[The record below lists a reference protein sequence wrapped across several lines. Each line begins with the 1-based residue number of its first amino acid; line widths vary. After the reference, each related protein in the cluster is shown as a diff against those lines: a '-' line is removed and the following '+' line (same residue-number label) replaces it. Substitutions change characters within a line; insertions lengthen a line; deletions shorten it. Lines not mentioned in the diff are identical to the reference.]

1 MKKEFEDNKFKNDEI
16 LFEDIEEHVEYIL
29 EKSLKEKQGFFRF
42 LSLVKN
48 DLGFKNIFIDK
59 SELIFIGLIFIIT
72 IIFFGLNF
80 NKSIDG
86 DSEFIYKFKAYNF
99 IVAPIVYFIICSYSF
114 INSKLNKTYEIQATC
129 KYNFY
134 NITAI
139 RMFVFS
145 IVSILINVTIIS
157 ILFLT
162 KKNFRLI
169 DTLIISATALFIFS
183 VLYILVLI
191 YLKKEV
197 YKYIAIILW
206 LLISVIIFSNINNY
220 WGKFFLEMPIY
231 IHLFITIVFIL
242 VYIKNLTK
250 LMNVKKG
257 EI

>member
-1 MKKEFEDNKFKNDEI
+1 MKREFEDNEI
-16 LFEDIEEHVEYIL
+16 LFEEIEDNVEDIL
-29 EKSLKEKQGFFRF
+29 EKALKEKQGFFKF
-42 LSLVKN
+42 LKSVKK

-59 SELIFIGLIFIIT
+59 SELIFIGLIFTIT
-72 IIFFGLNF
+72 IISFSLNF
-80 NKSIDG
+80 NISIDG

-99 IVAPIVYFIICSYSF
+99 IVAPIIYFVICSYSF

-157 ILFLT
+157 VLFLN
-162 KKNFRLI
+162 KRNFSLI
-169 DTLIISATALFIFS
+169 DTLIVSATSLFIFS

-191 YLKKEV
+191 YLKKPV
-197 YKYIAIILW
+197 YKYIAIIIWILG
-206 LLISVIIFSNINNY
+206 SVVIFSNKNNY
-220 WGKFFLEMPIY
+220 LGKLFFEMPIY
-231 IHLFITIVFIL
+231 IHLLITVIFII

-250 LMNVKKG
+250 LIKVNRG